1 MPFSPIDFLW
11 PWALYAALVALALWL
26 LYTAIVIVGGS
37 EIAILERR
45 YLGKQMPNGR
55 VIAMSDEVGVQ
66 ARTLG
71 PGFHLLIPILY
82 KAEKV
87 PFVVIAEDEIGIVES
102 IDGSTIPQG
111 RIFARITE
119 GHNAFQDGEAF
130 IASGGEKGPQVQIL
144 PPGNYRINTTLFK
157 VNVTK
162 AVIIPPGKIGV
173 VTSMDGH
180 PIAAGR
186 LLAKHVAD
194 HANFENGQAF
204 LNNGGQRGPQ
214 IDVLL
219 PGTYRIN
226 TDLFKVALR
235 DATVVPASQVGLV
248 TALDGT
254 PLPDKEFVARH
265 IDGHSDFQN
274 PSAFLAGEGQRG
286 PQLDVLRPG
295 TYYINPLMFEVVLD
309 DVTEVERGQVAVIVS
324 NVGMEPTA
332 DMVMSSSGRNIEAGL
347 ERYVVPEGFR
357 GIQKDVV
364 GPGRYYV
371 NKRAVIAY
379 VIDTTN
385 ITIDWDNNGNTHFDP
400 LKVISKDAFAI
411 DVSVKVVVR
420 VRPEQAPFMVAKV
433 GSIDKLI
440 QNVIHPMIDS
450 SFRNQASST
459 SAMNF
464 MQDREDEQRKAEDRT
479 RAELEKYHVDCISVL
494 ICQISLPQDLMDTQT
509 KKIIAQQQ
517 MQMYQAEGM
526 AQEQRAATEKR
537 RAEAD
542 MQPKLVEAEI
552 GVQIAEQNKQKTV
565 IAAQAEGESRRL
577 NAEGEAA
584 GIKAVGDAEAS
595 KILAIGKSTAEA
607 YELQNRAIGG
617 AGVTAIEI
625 AKQVASGNIKITPDL
640 LVQGGEGIGGLL
652 STYLMQIVTQQK
664 AALPPAVTNT
674 EST

>member
-385 ITIDWDNNGNTHFDP
+385 ITIDWDNNGNTRF
-400 LKVISKDAFAI
+400 
-411 DVSVKVVVR
+411 
-420 VRPEQAPFMVAKV
+420 
-433 GSIDKLI
+433 
-440 QNVIHPMIDS
+440 
-450 SFRNQASST
+450 
-459 SAMNF
+459 
-464 MQDREDEQRKAEDRT
+464 
-479 RAELEKYHVDCISVL
+479 
-494 ICQISLPQDLMDTQT
+494 
-509 KKIIAQQQ
+509 
-517 MQMYQAEGM
+517 
-526 AQEQRAATEKR
+526 
-537 RAEAD
+537 
-542 MQPKLVEAEI
+542 
-552 GVQIAEQNKQKTV
+552 
-565 IAAQAEGESRRL
+565 
-577 NAEGEAA
+577 
-584 GIKAVGDAEAS
+584 
-595 KILAIGKSTAEA
+595 
-607 YELQNRAIGG
+607 
-617 AGVTAIEI
+617 
-625 AKQVASGNIKITPDL
+625 
-640 LVQGGEGIGGLL
+640 
-652 STYLMQIVTQQK
+652 
-664 AALPPAVTNT
+664 
-674 EST
+674 